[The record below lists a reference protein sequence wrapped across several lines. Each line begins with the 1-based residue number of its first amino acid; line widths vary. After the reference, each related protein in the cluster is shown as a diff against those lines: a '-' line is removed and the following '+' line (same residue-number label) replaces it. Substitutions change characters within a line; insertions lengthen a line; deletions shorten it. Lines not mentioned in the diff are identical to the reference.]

1 MRKVFRISCES
12 KIRENYSIM
21 TPNYGS
27 FKAGD
32 STRSRFLMRHAPPC
46 DQRRGVDTQCHA
58 DAWPGLGSV
67 LPSYAFFC
75 GVEHGSLLGW
85 SVSVAG
91 WAVRLHAVFMR
102 SFSRDRDRAGC
113 AEIGSGNRTK
123 PWLAPNKMGLIRS
136 WSGCCEC
143 SPIHPWIDFGHSN
156 LGSRTN
162 LLPVQCS
169 DNTPTTT
176 PSERERKTG
185 TGSRNTW
192 GTRTSRGK
200 YLRDK
205 NFKGDRGHILWLT
218 PHWGSLDD
226 CLACIGYRKTSKGY
240 LGPRRINVYC
250 LNMARTLYSV
260 MSHHEIV
267 TTGTD

>member
-1 MRKVFRISCES
+1 MSFLFSRTRGSAGDIANPYTNSYCLSTFYFSKFWKNLTSYAFSRGKICEKYFRISCEL
-12 KIRENYSIM
+12 KIRENYSVM

-58 DAWPGLGSV
+58 DAWPGFGYV
-67 LPSYAFFC
+67 MPSYAFFC

-123 PWLAPNKMGLIRS
+123 PWLAPIKWG
-136 WSGCCEC
+136 WSALDRAVASAVPSTLESISG
-143 SPIHPWIDFGHSN
+143 
-156 LGSRTN
+156 
-162 LLPVQCS
+162 
-169 DNTPTTT
+169 TPTLGPELTYCPCNVPTT
-176 PSERERKTG
+176 LPSPHQANAKGKQVLGVGTLEGRELPG
-185 TGSRNTW
+185 ENTW
-192 GTRTSRGK
+192 GTETSRGIAVISCDSH
-200 YLRDK
+200 LI
-205 NFKGDRGHILWLT
+205 GGH
-218 PHWGSLDD
+218 
-226 CLACIGYRKTSKGY
+226 
-240 LGPRRINVYC
+240 
-250 LNMARTLYSV
+250 
-260 MSHHEIV
+260 
-267 TTGTD
+267 